1 MSLGTTMEESK
12 AKRREHILDALY
24 HRRKGNRKAVKA
36 CLNCAAWERLNARFF
51 LGEPPF

>member
-1 MSLGTTMEESK
+1 MSLATTVEESK
-12 AKRREHILDALY
+12 TNRRNHVLDALY

-36 CLNCAAWERLNARFF
+36 CLNYAAFERLNARFF